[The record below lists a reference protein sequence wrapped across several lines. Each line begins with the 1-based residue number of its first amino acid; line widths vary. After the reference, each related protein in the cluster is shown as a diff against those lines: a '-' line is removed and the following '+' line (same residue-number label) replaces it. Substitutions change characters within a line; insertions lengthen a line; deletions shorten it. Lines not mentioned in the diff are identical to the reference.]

1 MKDHGTIWCIAKD
14 SNNNIEIT
22 GQQRDMFDEQK
33 TAVRLDEDR
42 KRGETRLWNVRIP
55 VPLGTRLGHE
65 N

>member
-1 MKDHGTIWCIAKD
+1 
-14 SNNNIEIT
+14 
-22 GQQRDMFDEQK
+22 MFDEQK